1 MIILIK
7 RQMSESFR
15 IGALLAIIGG
25 FFDAYSYLCRG
36 GVFAN
41 AQTGNIVLLGVN
53 IANGK
58 MNLVG
63 HYLVPIIA
71 FALGVF
77 IAEVMRRFFR
87 KYQSKFHWRQAVVL
101 VEIFLVIIVAY
112 LPQKHN
118 MIANTLISFI
128 CALQVETFRKVH
140 GSAFATTMCTGNLRS
155 ATEQIAK
162 WYIDKDKQAISKA
175 IKYLMIIFYFIIGAI
190 IGVFGVK
197 YFNELS
203 VIICSLV
210 LLIVFIMMFWE
221 NEL

>member
-1 MIILIK
+1 
-7 RQMSESFR
+7 MSESFI

-71 FALGVF
+71 FSLGVF
-77 IAEVMRRFFR
+77 IAEIIRRFFS
-87 KYQSKFHWRQAVVL
+87 KSKFHWRQIV
-101 VEIFLVIIVAY
+101 VIIEILFVVIVAF

-128 CALQVETFRKVH
+128 CALQVESFRKVN

-155 ATEQIAK
+155 ATEQIAR
-162 WYIDKDKQAISKA
+162 WYIDKDKQAITKA
-175 IKYLMIIFYFIIGAI
+175 IRYLMIIFYFIIGAI

-197 YFNELS
+197 YFSELS

-210 LLIVFIMMFWE
+210 LVIVFIMMFWE